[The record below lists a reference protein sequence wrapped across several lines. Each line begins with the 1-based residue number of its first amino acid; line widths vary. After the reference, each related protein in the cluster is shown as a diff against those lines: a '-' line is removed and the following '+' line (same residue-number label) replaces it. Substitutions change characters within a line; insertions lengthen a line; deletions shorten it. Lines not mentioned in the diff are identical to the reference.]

1 MWAEMYM
8 RGNSKIIKLKELV
21 NIFIQTGIY
30 MKVSGWMINSMDKVR
45 KHGQM
50 DQNT

>member
-1 MWAEMYM
+1 MYM

-30 MKVSGWMINSMDKVR
+30 MKVNGWMINSMVKVW
-45 KHGQM
+45 KYGLM
-50 DQNT
+50 DQNM

>member
-21 NIFIQTGIY
+21 NIFIQTEIY
-30 MKVSGWMINSMDKVR
+30 MKVSGWMINSMDKVW